1 MWMVFNEKSVEGI
14 TCEERKSVKKCNQ
27 LKVVNLIYIIPKLV
41 RYLRR
46 LWRCF
51 CSLWFSPNC
60 RRKLESLAKG
70 RIPGASWVNLS
81 EPLVFLLCGQDESS
95 ILLDFSH

>member
-14 TCEERKSVKKCNQ
+14 TCEERKSVKKWNQ
-27 LKVVNLIYIIPKLV
+27 LKVVNLIYIMPKLV

-81 EPLVFLLCGQDESS
+81 EPLVFLLCGRDKSS
-95 ILLDFSH
+95 ILLGFSH